1 MKRVEGSEGEGEGDD
16 IATNSRG
23 SRNDG
28 PRMDKLC
35 TLLLPSLRQPQ
46 GGTGA
51 PARVIWTYCDGEH
64 PGHQMFSRGPWPEYR
79 HAPLGR
85 NQMFRQSTEDSI
97 LSIMMGCSGRSNA
110 FEVVVRYATLL
121 AYADGARV
129 VLTATA
135 AVATDQELSN
145 GDGDG
150 QLAPVQAVMEDVNID
165 NDVGGGVDDG
175 VPWDA
180 WGPRATTAD
189 EAHGGWCYVLGERRA
204 AIEQGADQICIRDY
218 NPYRIRR
225 ARASMV
231 AKDLGGRGWVD
242 PHEEEGNAYTF
253 RPRVIR
259 KITEMGEISGGDLF
273 QGDVTT
279 GLPYLD
285 TVVDVP
291 GCRAIYME
299 QDHILLH
306 VDDLDQVSWIC
317 CCGLLTMGWIAFG

>member
-85 NQMFRQSTEDSI
+85 NQIFRQSTEDSI
-97 LSIMMGCSGRSNA
+97 LSVMMGRSGQPST

-129 VLTATA
+129 LPMASA
-135 AVATDQELSN
+135 PVATDAELSN
-145 GDGDG
+145 RDGDG
-150 QLAPVQAVMEDVNID
+150 ESKSVRAMMGDANAD
-165 NDVGGGVDDG
+165 NDSKGGVDDG

-180 WGPRATTAD
+180 WGPSATAAD
-189 EAHGGWCYVLGERRA
+189 EAYDE
-204 AIEQGADQICIRDY
+204 
-218 NPYRIRR
+218 
-225 ARASMV
+225 
-231 AKDLGGRGWVD
+231 
-242 PHEEEGNAYTF
+242 
-253 RPRVIR
+253 
-259 KITEMGEISGGDLF
+259 
-273 QGDVTT
+273 
-279 GLPYLD
+279 
-285 TVVDVP
+285 
-291 GCRAIYME
+291 
-299 QDHILLH
+299 
-306 VDDLDQVSWIC
+306 
-317 CCGLLTMGWIAFG
+317 